1 MTNNKIVAGI
11 HSHGRVVTLTGSLAN
26 PIKVP
31 RDGVVVGNPYPK
43 KDKVVSIPMFP
54 AIINTTSITKAEVML
69 GKTSRNIIVKLEE
82 PEVLEAK
89 TYSRSLCDK
98 TNARKYLAVEVHPN
112 IEINNTKV
120 QAL

>member
-1 MTNNKIVAGI
+1 
-11 HSHGRVVTLTGSLAN
+11 
-26 PIKVP
+26 
-31 RDGVVVGNPYPK
+31 
-43 KDKVVSIPMFP
+43 MFP

-120 QAL
+120 HAL